1 MNDRTTGKVNHHTT
15 TTLALDKLYESS
27 CIFTNLSLVRRPCL
41 AYIGWGILQRVAIWW
56 AWCCIGLRCTRGIAK
71 LSLSLSKQCGGLRWL
86 PSCTNVILC
95 PTLPYI
101 VLHCPTLPYGP
112 TCVSMVVNICCI
124 SRDLKPACIAV
135 YDIDRIVSLRMTGH
149 VWSVEYVE
157 INYFGYLW
165 INSMKSSHVHQAN
178 VILCTRPPPAS

>member
-71 LSLSLSKQCGGLRWL
+71 LSLSLCLNSAVGCDGCHHALMSSFAL
-86 PSCTNVILC
+86 HC
-95 PTLPYI
+95 PYI

-124 SRDLKPACIAV
+124 SRDLKPACIARV
-135 YDIDRIVSLRMTGH
+135 WHWPNCLIKNDRPRVIS
-149 VWSVEYVE
+149 
-157 INYFGYLW
+157 W
-165 INSMKSSHVHQAN
+165 ICWN
-178 VILCTRPPPAS
+178 